1 MSGISIVAGILL
13 VVIGAAGYFYG
24 MNAGT
29 ASITALIPAFFGL
42 VLIVCGGIASA
53 AEGMR
58 KHLMHVA
65 VVIALLGFILTAGRL
80 VMKMATGG
88 LEASAAVMSQGAMAI
103 VCLVFVVL
111 AIRSFAAARSTEA
124 E

>member
-1 MSGISIVAGILL
+1 MPNTAIASGILL
-13 VVIGAAGYFYG
+13 VIIGTAGYVYG

-42 VLIVCGGIASA
+42 VMVLCGAVARSS
-53 AEGMR
+53 EGLR

-65 VVIALLGFILTAGRL
+65 VVVALLGFILTAGRL
-80 VMKMATGG
+80 LMKVGDISLSPAVVSQTSMA
-88 LEASAAVMSQGAMAI
+88 L

-111 AIRSFAAARSTEA
+111 AIRSFAAARA
-124 E
+124 GRDQP